1 MNTYETIIKSEQ
13 IKKQIQKYKTLHK
26 LSKELLSNDNNKYK
40 QFIVEREIERYIKEN
55 DITDI
60 TTIKV
65 SDIEFILE
73 LQTIKNMFKNID
85 SYDPANSP
93 QKIKQKLNR
102 LDKLI
107 EFYEE
112 IEERLEVECLI
123 KHSTFKNK
131 YLKKFLIN

>member
-13 IKKQIQKYKTLHK
+13 IKKQIQKYRTLHN

-40 QFIVEREIERYIKEN
+40 RFVIEREIERYIKQN

-73 LQTIKNMFKNID
+73 LQTIKNIFKNID
-85 SYDPANSP
+85 TYDPETSP
-93 QKIKQKLNR
+93 EDVKQKLNR
-102 LDKLI
+102 LEKLI

-112 IEERLEVECLI
+112 YEKRIEE
-123 KHSTFKNK
+123 N
-131 YLKKFLIN
+131 